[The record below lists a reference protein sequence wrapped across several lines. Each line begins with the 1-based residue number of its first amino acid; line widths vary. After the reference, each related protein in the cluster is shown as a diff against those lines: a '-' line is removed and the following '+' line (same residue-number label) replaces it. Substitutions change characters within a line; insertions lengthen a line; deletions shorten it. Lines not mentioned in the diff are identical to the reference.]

1 MSIDLTA
8 TRLKLKSSPL
18 TLRQAVESYNER
30 VKFVQD
36 SSSACVVSYERKL
49 CWNGARVFRL
59 EMVYYYQKL
68 PVFLAILLS

>member
-1 MSIDLTA
+1 MSTDLTA
-8 TRLKLKSSPL
+8 SRLKLKSSPL

-36 SSSACVVSYERKL
+36 SSSACVVSFERQL
-49 CWNGARVFRL
+49 CRNGAHVFRL

-68 PVFLAILLS
+68 PVFLAIFLP